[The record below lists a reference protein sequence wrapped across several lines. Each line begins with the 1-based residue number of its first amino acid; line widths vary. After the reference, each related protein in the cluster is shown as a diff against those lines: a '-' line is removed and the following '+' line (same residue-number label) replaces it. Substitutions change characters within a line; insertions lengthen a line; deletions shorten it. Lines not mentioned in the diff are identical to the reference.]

1 VTTFS
6 SISVLAFCSILAAC
20 SGSEFKTGSTPTADG
35 PAAPETVTQE
45 TIDSTA
51 DQAPGTTPYEGEAPP
66 VTTPVAEEDKGA
78 LNECIKQWG
87 NSPFTPQEIAQPKVV
102 DITADVNN
110 NGVIYT
116 DDKVTAKPTL
126 FLVNFN
132 INVGNNGQLSFLN
145 PKGWYCFNVK
155 AKVINN
161 FIINAACDT
170 HVAIVSKQ
178 AQNDKNFTIARQEP
192 CPAAP

>member
-1 VTTFS
+1 
-6 SISVLAFCSILAAC
+6 LAFCSILAAC
-20 SGSEFKTGSTPTADG
+20 SGSDFKTGTTPSGDA
-35 PAAPETVTQE
+35 PVAPEPFTSE
-45 TIDSTA
+45 PIESTA
-51 DQAPGTTPYEGEAPP
+51 DQAPQSMPEETATTP
-66 VTTPVAEEDKGA
+66 TTPVNEEDKGA

-102 DITADVNN
+102 NIAADVNN

-116 DDKVTAKPTL
+116 DDKITAKPTL

-132 INVGNNGQLSFLN
+132 INVGNNGQLAFMN

-161 FIINAACDT
+161 FIINTACET

-178 AQNDKNFTIARQEP
+178 AQNDKNFMIARQEP